1 MKKIII
7 LISVLFTISLAG
19 VLYGTQGKQEV
30 GPKYRVIR
38 LSSDGIQPSTVSIS
52 VGTVIIWVNESHE
65 MVDIQLA
72 KTEKIS
78 FTELESICLFHEGEF
93 NYVVKSE
100 SGELLGKII
109 VQS

>member
-7 LISVLFTISLAG
+7 LIIILFTISLAG
-19 VLYGTQGKQEV
+19 VLYGTQDKQEV
-30 GPKYRVIR
+30 GLKYKVIR
-38 LSSDGIQPSTVSIS
+38 LSSDGIQPSTVSIRL
-52 VGTVIIWVNESHE
+52 GTVVIWVNESHE
-65 MVDIQLA
+65 TVDIQLN

-78 FTELESICLFHEGEF
+78 FTELESICLVHEGEF

-100 SGELLGKII
+100 SSELLGKII